1 MAMNPIEVQKNLKGV
16 SYPASKDDLVSAAE
30 QNGAGEEL
38 LGQLRSLD
46 KDRFDSPA
54 DVMGTLG
61 GGSS

>member
-16 SYPASKDDLVSAAE
+16 SYPASKDDLVAAAE

-38 LGQLRSLD
+38 LAQLRSLD
-46 KDRFDSPA
+46 KEQFDSPA
-54 DVMGTLG
+54 DVMGALG

>member
-16 SYPASKDDLVSAAE
+16 SYPASKDDLVAAAE

-38 LGQLRSLD
+38 LAQLRSLD
-46 KDRFDSPA
+46 KEQFDSPA
-54 DVMGTLG
+54 DVMGAL